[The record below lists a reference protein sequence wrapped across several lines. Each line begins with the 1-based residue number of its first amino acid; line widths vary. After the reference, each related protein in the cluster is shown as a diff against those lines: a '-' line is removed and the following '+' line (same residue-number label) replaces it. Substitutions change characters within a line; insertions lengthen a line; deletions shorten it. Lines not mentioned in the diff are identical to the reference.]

1 MTRLMIGGSALR
13 MPSPRPVHLARWCV
27 TGVSIV
33 LALALAACATSTNSS
48 STAAVA
54 ARSAVTTSSSSPTSS
69 ASATVATQPTGTGTG
84 TGTGTTAASALPGYG
99 KQVVTI
105 GDKNYTEQFVLGQ
118 LYLQA
123 LQADGFT
130 VNLND
135 NIGPTEVTTQA
146 LSAGTLAMYPEY
158 LDLFNTAVAGY
169 KHSFRTQF
177 DAYAA
182 AQRYALAHGLD
193 LLSPTPFSDT
203 DAIGVTV
210 AYAADN
216 RLRTIRDL
224 HRVASSLT
232 VGGPPQF
239 QQDAPGLTEIEQA
252 YGVTPAAFKVLA
264 IGDQY
269 AALNDG
275 VVQAADV
282 NTTDG
287 QLSSGDYTLLRD
299 PHRIFGWGNVVP
311 VISAKALAAEGP
323 AFATTIDRVDAA
335 LTTSAMR
342 QLNSDVDVAQ
352 QNPADVAK
360 QFLETHGLLT
370 PAPS

>member
-1 MTRLMIGGSALR
+1 M
-13 MPSPRPVHLARWCV
+13 ARWCV

-33 LALALAACATSTNSS
+33 LVALALAACATSTNDS
-48 STAAVA
+48 STTALA
-54 ARSAVTTSSSSPTSS
+54 ARSVATTSSSSPTSS
-69 ASATVATQPTGTGTG
+69 ASATVATQPTGTGTATG
-84 TGTGTTAASALPGYG
+84 TGTGTTGASALPGYG
-99 KQVVTI
+99 KPVVTI

-123 LQADGFT
+123 LQAEGFT

-169 KHSFRTQF
+169 QHAFKTQF

-210 AYAADN
+210 AYAATN
-216 RLRTIRDL
+216 RLRTIGDL
-224 HRVASSLT
+224 RRVATSLT

-264 IGDQY
+264 VGDQY

-275 VVQAADV
+275 LVGAADV

-287 QLSSGDYTLLRD
+287 QLSSGDYVLLRD
-299 PHRIFGWGNVVP
+299 PHKIFGWGNVVP
-311 VISAKALAAEGP
+311 VLSAKALAAEGP

-352 QNPADVAK
+352 QNPATVAK

>member
-1 MTRLMIGGSALR
+1 MIAGSASNMR
-13 MPSPRPVHLARWCV
+13 SPDPVRPARWFV

-33 LALALAACATSTNSS
+33 LALSLAACATSTDAS
-48 STAAVA
+48 STTAVA
-54 ARSAVTTSSSSPTSS
+54 ARSTVTSSSSSPTSS
-69 ASATVATQPTGTGTG
+69 AGATVASQPTGTVTV
-84 TGTGTTAASALPGYG
+84 TGTGTTATSTLPGSG
-99 KQVVTI
+99 KPVVTI

-135 NIGPTEVTTQA
+135 NIGPTEVSSQA
-146 LSAGTLAMYPEY
+146 LSAGTLGMYPEY
-158 LDLFNTAVAGY
+158 LDVFNTAVAGY
-169 KHSFRTQF
+169 THAFKTQF
-177 DAYAA
+177 GAYAA
-182 AQRYALAHGLD
+182 AQRYAVGHGLD

-210 AYAADN
+210 AYAATN

-224 HRVASSLT
+224 RRVASSLT
-232 VGGPPQF
+232 IGGPLQF
-239 QQDAPGLTEIEQA
+239 QQDAPGLPQIEQA
-252 YGVTPAAFKVLA
+252 YGVTPAAFKALA
-264 IGDQY
+264 VGGQY

-287 QLSSGDYTLLRD
+287 QLASGDYVLLRD
-299 PHRIFGWGNVVP
+299 PRRIFGWGNVVP
-311 VISAKALAAEGP
+311 VVSAKALAAEGP

-335 LTTSAMR
+335 LTRSAMR
-342 QLNSDVDVAQ
+342 ELNSDVDVAQ
-352 QNPADVAK
+352 QDPASVAK
-360 QFLETHGLLT
+360 QFLQTHGLLT

>member
-1 MTRLMIGGSALR
+1 MIAGSASNMR
-13 MPSPRPVHLARWCV
+13 SPDPVRPARWFF

-33 LALALAACATSTNSS
+33 LALSLAACATSTDGS
-48 STAAVA
+48 STRAVA
-54 ARSAVTTSSSSPTSS
+54 ARSTVTSSSSSPTSS
-69 ASATVATQPTGTGTG
+69 AGATVASQPTDTG
-84 TGTGTTAASALPGYG
+84 TGTGTTGTSTLPGAG

-123 LQADGFT
+123 LQAEGFT

-135 NIGPTEVTTQA
+135 NIGPTEVTAQA

-158 LDLFNTAVAGY
+158 LDVFDAAVAGY
-169 KHSFRTQF
+169 THSFKTQF
-177 DAYAA
+177 GAYEA
-182 AQRYALAHGLD
+182 AQRYAVGHGLD

-210 AYAADN
+210 AYAATN

-224 HRVASSLT
+224 RRVASSLT
-232 VGGPPQF
+232 VGGPLQF
-239 QQDAPGLTEIEQA
+239 QQDAPGLPQLEQA
-252 YGVTPAAFKVLA
+252 YGVTPAAFKALA
-264 IGDQY
+264 VGGQY

-287 QLSSGDYTLLRD
+287 QLASGDYVLLRD
-299 PHRIFGWGNVVP
+299 PRRIFGWGNVVP
-311 VISAKALAAEGP
+311 VVSAKALAAEGP

-335 LTTSAMR
+335 LTRSAMR
-342 QLNSDVDVAQ
+342 ELNSDVDVAQ
-352 QNPADVAK
+352 QDPATVAK
-360 QFLETHGLLT
+360 QFLQTHGLLT

>member
-1 MTRLMIGGSALR
+1 M
-13 MPSPRPVHLARWCV
+13 ARWCV

-33 LALALAACATSTNSS
+33 LVALALAACATSTNDS
-48 STAAVA
+48 STTALA
-54 ARSAVTTSSSSPTSS
+54 ARSVATTSSSSPTSS
-69 ASATVATQPTGTGTG
+69 ASATVATQPTGTGTATG
-84 TGTGTTAASALPGYG
+84 TGTGTTGASALPGYG
-99 KQVVTI
+99 KPVVTI

-135 NIGPTEVTTQA
+135 NIGPTEVTAQA
-146 LSAGTLAMYPEY
+146 LSSGTLAMYPEY
-158 LDLFNTAVAGY
+158 LDVFDTAVAGY
-169 KHSFRTQF
+169 THSFKSAF
-177 DAYAA
+177 DAYVA
-182 AQRYALAHGLD
+182 AQRYAVAHGLD

-203 DAIGVTV
+203 DALGVTV
-210 AYAADN
+210 AYAAGN

-224 HRVASSLT
+224 RRVATSLT

-239 QQDAPGLTEIEQA
+239 QHDTPGLPSIQQI

-264 IGDQY
+264 VGDQY
-269 AALNDG
+269 AALNNG
-275 VVQAADV
+275 LVGAADV

-287 QLSSGDYTLLRD
+287 QLASGDYTLLRD
-299 PHRIFGWGNVVP
+299 PRRVFGWGNVVP
-311 VISAKALAAEGP
+311 VVSAKAEAAEGP

-342 QLNSDVDVAQ
+342 QLNSAVDVAQ
-352 QNPADVAK
+352 QSPASVAK